1 MASARSRCPQGAAR
15 RGTLHPSTAVGRRWS
30 VSGKQLVFVVVALL
44 VVLSLVLT
52 LLPRPGL

>member
-1 MASARSRCPQGAAR
+1 
-15 RGTLHPSTAVGRRWS
+15 